1 MKVELAVMKSV
12 LPDFT
17 IENFNMFDKI
27 VSLKWETIFD
37 NEFWEEHRNLVLEMT
52 SPNNY
57 KIVMEC
63 KDVESFH
70 FDGNGQIL
78 GFYIRDMSVRGY
90 ENSSKY
96 EVGDY
101 EQEALTFYCSDIA
114 IKNIE
119 KPGQ

>member
-1 MKVELAVMKSV
+1 MKVDLAVMKIV

-17 IENFNMFDKI
+17 VENFNMFDRI
-27 VSLKWETIFD
+27 VSLKWETVFD
-37 NEFWEEHRNLVLEMT
+37 NEFWEEHRNLILEMT
-52 SPNNY
+52 SPDHC

-70 FDGNGQIL
+70 FEGNGQIL

-101 EQEALTFYCSDIA
+101 EEEALAFYCFDIA
-114 IKNIE
+114 IKSIE